1 MKENE
6 TNWWMWILIGIT
18 FWALFLHKQK
28 YEDMTA
34 EEWFNEYDEAQSQLE
49 STKEALDQANSNIE
63 EAKYYAWESYD
74 DMGYALDNLET
85 VEP

>member
-6 TNWWMWILIGIT
+6 TNWWMWILIGII